1 MFIEEFRD
9 YIKDECTDEHGKIS
23 KPYYEI
29 DPVNWSRLKEKY
41 EKDDIKE
48 TLAEILMQYDP
59 PYMEI
64 RIGEAE
70 KDFHLLEK
78 FTYKDLNETTEETK
92 SVNTSFYESFEMTDE
107 QKEKHEKSSSI
118 VKKQRQD
125 SLFTETPWFARSEYS
140 DEFLLSDRILKRN
153 NKGNKASNYW
163 QQENRWSV

>member
-118 VKKQRQD
+118 VKKTKTR
-125 SLFTETPWFARSEYS
+125 FF
-140 DEFLLSDRILKRN
+140 IHRN
-153 NKGNKASNYW
+153 TL
-163 QQENRWSV
+163 VC